1 MSTLGFRPFALA
13 TVLAVALTGAVAAPA
28 AAAPAALTDLRIN
41 EVDSQPA
48 DWVEFYNPTP
58 EALDVS
64 GYEIRDNSDDHRW
77 RFPEGATVDPG
88 GFLIVEESTVGAA
101 WNDTTQ
107 TWEDGVTF
115 TSPIGIGGAD
125 KIRLYDA
132 SGILID
138 ETYAWTA
145 HAAVGSNTADYT
157 LAREIDGQGGFL
169 LSQISKGAS
178 NTGTAVAPAVHV
190 NEVNSN
196 GAPSDYIE
204 VINTSPAAIDLTG
217 WYVYDNN
224 TRTAVEAPPLP
235 AGTVLAAGARFVFT
249 EGTHFTFGL
258 GNGDQARVYTGAG
271 ALVDEHT
278 YAAHAADGGVWSAC
292 PEGGDLFVQTVRT
305 PGAAN
310 ACDGSGEPPAEP
322 GSEYDPLAWP
332 GGSSVTVLDTTATFL
347 EDSSGLDTWTDET
360 GTYLYAVDNG
370 TGRFFKLAVA
380 ADGSFD
386 VVDGWEDG
394 KRVRFQK
401 DADDAA
407 AAGPDAEGI
416 TVDGDGFVY
425 VASERDNSAKSV
437 NHDVILKVDPD
448 AAGPD
453 VVALEEWDITE
464 YVPVGAN
471 LGIEAVEWVSD
482 ADLAGQ
488 LWDTALN
495 KPYDPAD
502 YPGHG
507 DGLFFVA
514 VEDGGAVHAFAL
526 SDGAAAKVATFTPGL
541 TGVMALDWDASRDG
555 LWTVCDDGCGNVSA
569 FVELTGTA
577 TPDVTFYSRPG
588 DAPVD
593 NAEGFATAPASLA
606 TNGVRPA
613 WWFTDGVR
621 PGALRSGTIG
631 AATAPQP
638 VTLDLVGINDFHGRI
653 DGNTVNFAGTVEQL
667 RAENPSGT
675 VFVSA
680 GDNIGASLFASSSQQ
695 DKPTIDVLNA
705 LDLDVSA
712 VGNHEF
718 DQGYADLTG
727 RVAEAAQFDYLGANV
742 YLAGTDTAALPE
754 YDVVEV
760 AGVQVGFVGVVTE
773 ETSTLVSP
781 GGITDIEFGDPV
793 AAINRVTAQL
803 LDDDASNGEADIVI
817 ALVHEGASGGTPEN
831 ATIEEEI
838 AAGGAFSEIVTGTD
852 PRVAAFFTGHT
863 HKQYAWEAPVYV
875 DGTATDR
882 TRPIVQTGN
891 YGEFVGHVSLTL
903 DPETFE
909 VESSTAAN
917 VARTTT
923 PKATLISTYPRVA
936 EVDAIVTAA
945 LAEAEK
951 VGGQPVATITADITT
966 AHTGGSY
973 VDGVWTATTR
983 DDRASESAL
992 GNLVANSLRD
1002 SLADPT
1008 RGGAEIGVV
1017 NPGGLRSELRYAGST
1032 GADADVNSDGVIT
1045 FAEANAVLPFVN
1057 NLWTVTLTGTQLDAL
1072 LEQQWQP
1079 STSSRPYLALGLSD
1093 NVTWIANTSD
1103 ISAGAPRGDN
1113 VSAIFI
1119 DGELV
1124 QPDDE
1129 ITVGTFSFLATG
1141 GDNFSA
1147 FTEGTGARDSGL
1159 IDRDAW
1165 IAYLGAQSPISP
1177 SFARSRAVV
1186 SGVPASVVAGS
1197 DLSFTVAGLD
1207 LTSLGAPQNTTATV
1221 VIDGVASDAA
1231 QIAATA
1237 TVTGGSATVTVP
1249 VPAGTEPGTHVAMVT
1264 VDPSGT
1270 TVRVPFTVAAGE
1282 LTAPTPTVSGTAR
1295 VGEKLT
1301 ASAGTW
1307 APAPVALSYQ
1317 WLRDG
1322 AAISGATKSAY
1333 TLVAADSGHR
1343 VSVRVTGAKAGYTTV
1358 SKTSAAKT
1366 VAAGIIAAKTV
1377 SFSGS
1382 TKVGQKLTAKTG
1394 TWGPSPVKL
1403 TYQWLRDGKAIT
1415 GATKSTHT
1423 LTASDRGHRISVR
1436 ITGTKTGYTTVSKTS
1451 ASKTVAAG
1459 TLSVKKPTISG
1470 VAQVGRTLTAK
1481 VGTGSPAGIRYS
1493 VQWYRDGKA
1502 IRGATKTTY
1511 TLKAADRGSRVTV
1524 KITGSKA
1531 GYTARSVVSSP
1542 TQRVR

>member
-13 TVLAVALTGAVAAPA
+13 TVIAVALTGAVAAPA
-28 AAAPAALTDLRIN
+28 SAVTTESDLRIN

-48 DWVEFYNPTP
+48 DWVEFYNPGETT
-58 EALDVS
+58 LDVS

-77 RFPEGATVDPG
+77 RFPAGSTVAAG
-88 GFLIVEESTVGAA
+88 GFLVVEESTVGDA

-107 TWEDGVTF
+107 AWEKDVTF

-125 KIRLYDA
+125 KIRLYDETGA
-132 SGILID
+132 LID
-138 ETYAWTA
+138 ETYGWSV

-157 LAREIDGQGGFL
+157 LAREIDGRGGFL
-169 LSQISKGAS
+169 LSQISKGAT
-178 NTGTAVAPAVHV
+178 NAGTAVAPSVQV

-196 GAPSDYIE
+196 GGPSDYIE
-204 VINTSPAAIDLTG
+204 VINTSPAAIDLSG

-224 TRTAVEAPPLP
+224 TRTEVEAPPLA

-271 ALVDEHT
+271 TLVDEHT
-278 YAAHAADGGVWSAC
+278 YPSHAADGGVWSAC
-292 PEGGDLFVQTVRT
+292 PEGGDVFAQTVRT
-305 PGAAN
+305 PGAVN
-310 ACDGSGEPPAEP
+310 ECGSSGEPPAEP

-332 GGSSVTVLDTTATFL
+332 GGAAATVLDTAVTFL

-370 TGRFFKLAVA
+370 TGRFWKLAVD
-380 ADGSFD
+380 ADGSFEM
-386 VVDGWEDG
+386 VDGWADG

-401 DADDAA
+401 DADNPA

-425 VASERDNSAKSV
+425 IASERDNSNKGV
-437 NHDVILKVDPD
+437 NYDVILKVDPE

-464 YVPVGAN
+464 HVPVGAN
-471 LGIEAVEWVSD
+471 LGIEAVEWVAD
-482 ADLAGQ
+482 ADLAGS
-488 LWDTALN
+488 LWDTARN
-495 KPYDPAD
+495 KAYDPAD

-526 SDGAAAKVATFTPGL
+526 SDGGATKVATFTPGL
-541 TGVMALDWDASRDG
+541 AGVMALDWDTTRGG
-555 LWTVCDDGCGNVSA
+555 LWTVCDDGCGGVSA
-569 FVELTGTA
+569 FVTLNGSA
-577 TPDVTFYSRPG
+577 TPAVTFFSRPG

-606 TNGVRPA
+606 TDGVRPA

-621 PGALRSGTIG
+621 PGALRTGTIG
-631 AATAPQP
+631 EATAPGP
-638 VTLDLVGINDFHGRI
+638 ITLDIVGINDFHGRI
-653 DGNTVNFAGTVEQL
+653 DANTVNFAGTVEEL
-667 RAENPSGT
+667 RAENPTGT

-695 DKPTIDVLNA
+695 DQPTIDVLNA
-705 LDLDVSA
+705 LDLEVSA

-727 RVAEAAQFDYLGANV
+727 RVDAAADFTNLGANV
-742 YLAGTDTAALPE
+742 YLTGTETPALPE

-773 ETSTLVSP
+773 ETATLVSP
-781 GGITDIEFGDPV
+781 GGITAIEFGDPV
-793 AAINRVTAQL
+793 TALNRVTAQL
-803 LDDDASNGEADIVI
+803 LDGDATNGEADVVV
-817 ALVHEGASGGTPEN
+817 ALVHEGASAGTPEN
-831 ATIEEEI
+831 ATIAEEI

-863 HKQYAWEAPVYV
+863 HKQYAWDAPVYV
-875 DGTATDR
+875 DGAATDR

-903 DPETFE
+903 DPATHE
-909 VESSTAAN
+909 VQSSTAAN

-923 PKATLISTYPRVA
+923 AKATLISTYPRVA
-936 EVDAIVTAA
+936 EVDTIVTAA
-945 LAEAEK
+945 LAEAETI
-951 VGGQPVATITADITT
+951 GGQPVATVTADITT

-973 VDGVWTATTR
+973 AGGTWTGTTR

-1002 SLADPT
+1002 SLAEPS
-1008 RGGAEIGVV
+1008 RGGAQIGVV

-1032 GADADVNSDGVIT
+1032 GEDSDVNGDGVIT

-1057 NLWTVTLTGTQLDAL
+1057 NLWTVTLTGSQLDTL

-1093 NVTWIANTSD
+1093 NVTWVANTSD
-1103 ISAGAPRGDN
+1103 ISPTAPRGDN

-1119 DGELV
+1119 DGERV

-1147 FTEGTGARDSGL
+1147 FTDGKGARDSGL

-1165 IAYLGAQSPISP
+1165 IAYLGAESPISP

-1186 SGVPASVVAGS
+1186 STPPASVAPGGS
-1197 DLSFTVAGLD
+1197 LTFTVSGLD

-1221 VIDGVASDAA
+1221 AIDGVSRGTAA
-1231 QIAATA
+1231 VSGGAANVS
-1237 TVTGGSATVTVP
+1237 VT
-1249 VPAGTEPGTHVAMVT
+1249 VPAGTTPGAHLATVT
-1264 VDPSGT
+1264 AAPSGT
-1270 TVRVPFTVAAGE
+1270 TVQVPFTVAAGT
-1282 LTAPTPTVSGTAR
+1282 LTAATPTASGTAK
-1295 VGEKLT
+1295 VGQKLT
-1301 ASAGTW
+1301 AKAGTW
-1307 APAPVALSYQ
+1307 GPAPVALSYQ

-1322 AAISGATKSAY
+1322 KAITGATKSIY
-1333 TLVAADSGHR
+1333 TLTAADRGHK
-1343 VSVRVTGAKAGYTTV
+1343 VGVRVTGTKSGFTTV
-1358 SKTSAAKT
+1358 SRTSATKT
-1366 VAAGIIAAKTV
+1366 VAAGTLTTKTV
-1377 SFSGS
+1377 TVSGS
-1382 TKVGQKLTAKTG
+1382 VKVGQKLTAKTG
-1394 TWGPSPVKL
+1394 TWGPAPVKL
-1403 TYQWLRDGKAIT
+1403 SYQWLRDGKAIK

-1423 LTASDRGHRISVR
+1423 LTASDRGHRVSVR
-1436 ITGTKTGYTTVSKTS
+1436 ITGTKTGYTSVSKTS
-1451 ASKTVAAG
+1451 TSKTVAVG
-1459 TLSVKKPTISG
+1459 TLTVKKPTVSG
-1470 VAQVGRTLTAK
+1470 AAKVGRTLTAK
-1481 VGTGSPAGIRYS
+1481 IGKGATAGIRYS
-1493 VQWYRDGKA
+1493 YQWLRGGKT
-1502 IRGATKTTY
+1502 IKGATKSTY
-1511 TLKAADRGSRVTV
+1511 TLKAADRGSRITV
-1524 KITGSKA
+1524 KVTGKKSGYASKSA
-1531 GYTARSVVSSP
+1531 VSSA